1 MSTTSG
7 IKIARNGVE
16 IGEYMPEAIPVL
28 LSSGTLLL
36 SDHYWKP
43 GMSGWLLLSQFPMP
57 QGVPPPMPQRAAAP
71 LAPVVPKKGPLG
83 RIAWLVGGFFIPY
96 LFAWRIIFDRA
107 YGFSVG
113 TKIFYSLWMALLFI
127 TTVIAPSGGSS
138 ERYTKSDAEYRA
150 SLKARPYDV
159 DSDQERPKPY
169 TWAIS
174 AAEQLIRG
182 KLKSPS
188 SAKFSPY
195 KETSRRKTYDDGVVQ
210 YYVVSGWVESQNSFG
225 AMLRSD
231 YTICIKGTEDS
242 TKIGISYLRLGEQVT
257 GEVPVQCKSAF
268 SYPEEDAFFKARM
281 ALAEK
286 GDPAAQYDVGTCFEK
301 AKGTKV
307 DMAPAQLWFMK
318 SGEQGNVDAAFS
330 VGLGYTLGS
339 GVEKDPVLAVS
350 WYKKAAYGGHAF
362 AQQVLA
368 NQCTTGNGIEKDL
381 AEAYAL
387 YSLAIAMGANDGFG
401 TVHSASKNLADLEKE
416 MTPADIEKGK
426 RRIGELKSLIQ
437 DRKKK

>member
-1 MSTTSG
+1 MSITNG
-7 IKIARNGVE
+7 VKVARNGVE
-16 IGEYMPEAIPVL
+16 IGEYLPEAVPVL

-57 QGVPPPMPQRAAAP
+57 QGVPPPMPGPATHSAP
-71 LAPVVPKKGPLG
+71 SSAPKKGVVG
-83 RIAWLVGGFFIPY
+83 RIAWLFAGFFMPY
-96 LFAWRIIFDRA
+96 FFAWRIIFDRA
-107 YGFSVG
+107 YGFSSV
-113 TKIFYSLWMALLFI
+113 TKVFYACWTALIFVMMMSPI
-127 TTVIAPSGGSS
+127 GGSS
-138 ERYTKSDAEYRA
+138 ERYSQSDAEYRA

-169 TWAIS
+169 TWAIG

-195 KETSRRKTYDDGVVQ
+195 KETSRRKTYDDGAVQ

-242 TKIGISYLRLGEQVT
+242 TKIGISYLSLGEQVT
-257 GEVPVQCKSAF
+257 GEVPVECKSAF
-268 SYPEEDAFFKARM
+268 SYPEEDAFFKRRM

-286 GDPAAQYDVGTCFEK
+286 GDPVAQYDVGTCFEK

-307 DMAPAQLWFMK
+307 DMAAAQMWFRK
-318 SGEQGNVDAAFS
+318 SGEQGNADAAFA

-339 GVEKDPVLAVS
+339 GVERDPVLAVT

-368 NQCTTGNGIEKDL
+368 NQYTTGNGIEKDL

-401 TVHSASKNLADLEKE
+401 TVNFASKNLADLEKE
-416 MTPADIEKGK
+416 ITPADVEKGK
-426 RRIGELKSLIQ
+426 RRMAELRSIIEAG
-437 DRKKK
+437 KKK